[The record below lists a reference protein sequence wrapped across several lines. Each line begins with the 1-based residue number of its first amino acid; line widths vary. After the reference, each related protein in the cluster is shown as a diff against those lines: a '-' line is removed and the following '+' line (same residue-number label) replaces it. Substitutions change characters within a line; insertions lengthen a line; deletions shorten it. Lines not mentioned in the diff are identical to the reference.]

1 VKTPLSHELP
11 LGDIALLAFHRPPPC
26 PQSSFSALTTFNYN
40 YLYSYFLFIKW
51 RFEETQFFYK
61 SSCIWLFERTSVLL
75 ETNMQEFSFRQCG
88 SSGKLE
94 TKAVK
99 IEKK

>member
-1 VKTPLSHELP
+1 
-11 LGDIALLAFHRPPPC
+11 
-26 PQSSFSALTTFNYN
+26 
-40 YLYSYFLFIKW
+40 
-51 RFEETQFFYK
+51 
-61 SSCIWLFERTSVLL
+61 LFERTSVLL